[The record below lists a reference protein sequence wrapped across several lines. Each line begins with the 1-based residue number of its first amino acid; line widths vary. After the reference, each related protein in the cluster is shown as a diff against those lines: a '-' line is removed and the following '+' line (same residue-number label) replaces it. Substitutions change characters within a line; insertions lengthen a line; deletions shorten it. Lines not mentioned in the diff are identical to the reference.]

1 MVNAQR
7 FRARKVD
14 LKRPLPVFRA
24 ADLEDLED
32 DDNRHVDAIETG
44 VEKDEEA
51 VSNPIGPINVTW
63 ALLQLTEKLVVFIL

>member
-24 ADLEDLED
+24 ADLDDLED

-51 VSNPIGPINVTW
+51 VSMTLWSNQTRPVRCLSYI
-63 ALLQLTEKLVVFIL
+63 AAY